1 MRDRRR
7 HQRAFVAAGCY
18 NVVWGVFT
26 VLRPQWL
33 FELAGLPSANHPQV
47 FACLGMV
54 IGLYGVVYLEV
65 ARRPE
70 DGWVLAAV
78 GLTGKVLGPIGLAYL
93 LLTRQWPLA
102 TAVLCL
108 TNDVVWWLPFGRYLR
123 DAWPSF
129 RATWGN
135 DSGGGPVSGPRRRA
149 VATGCVTTRT

>member
-1 MRDRRR
+1 MRDRQR
-7 HQRAFVAAGCY
+7 HRRAFVAAGLY
-18 NVVWGVFT
+18 NIAWGCFT

-33 FELAGLPSANHPQV
+33 FDLAGMPPANHPQA

-70 DGWVLAAV
+70 EGWVLAAV
-78 GLTGKVLGPIGLAYL
+78 GLTGKVLGPVGLAYL

-108 TNDVVWWLPFGRYLR
+108 TNDLVWWPSFAAYLR
-123 DAWPSF
+123 DAWPHF
-129 RATWGN
+129 RASWTTA
-135 DSGGGPVSGPRRRA
+135 PVAAGTRMTAAPSPP
-149 VATGCVTTRT
+149 TGSTG